1 MANVGPIQTF
11 SSLSNVKTIPD
22 LVRFLSAYT
31 SQVSQ
36 QFNNLIS
43 SKTVWGVVGISGA
56 VLAGNTM
63 SFGVSFV
70 GTGKYF
76 IGFTRPMSI
85 RPAVSFSPETSAVI
99 AVGMTSASTAGFMA
113 LPFNNVGGSV
123 NSQFSFIATG
133 GKA

>member
-1 MANVGPIQTF
+1 MANVGPIQVF

-43 SKTVWGVVGISGA
+43 SKTVWGVVGVSGA

-63 SFGVSFV
+63 SFGVSFM
-70 GTGKYF
+70 GTGKYYV
-76 IGFTRPMSI
+76 GFSRPMSI
-85 RPAVSFSPETSAVI
+85 RPAVAFSAETYPALS
-99 AVGMTSASTAGFMA
+99 VGMTAATTAGFMA
-113 LPFNNVGGSV
+113 LPFNSIGGNV